1 MHLQTLH
8 FIFDASI
15 PIAFQHVQPSAR
27 MHKTV
32 PLKTILHATLIISQ
46 QTPHTD
52 SFFKMFKVAKDGSN
66 TFFNINGLDEL
77 SLSKSKASMINRIYR
92 NTISI
97 QLLSKPFLNF
107 SCFNPLP

>member
-15 PIAFQHVQPSAR
+15 PIAFQHVQPSSR

-32 PLKTILHATLIISQ
+32 PLKPILHATLIISQ

-52 SFFKMFKVAKDGSN
+52 SFFKKFEVAKDGST
-66 TFFNINGLDEL
+66 TFFNKKGLDEL
-77 SLSKSKASMINRIYR
+77 SLSKSKAGMI
-92 NTISI
+92 
-97 QLLSKPFLNF
+97 F
-107 SCFNPLP
+107 

>member
-15 PIAFQHVQPSAR
+15 PIAFQHVQPSTR

-32 PLKTILHATLIISQ
+32 PLKPILHATVIISQ

-52 SFFKMFKVAKDGSN
+52 SFFKKFEVAKDGST
-66 TFFNINGLDEL
+66 TFLNEKELDEL
-77 SLSKSKASMINRIYR
+77 SLSKSKAGMI
-92 NTISI
+92 
-97 QLLSKPFLNF
+97 F
-107 SCFNPLP
+107 